1 MKKIFNQKFLI
12 GLVCFILG
20 FSLGFLANH
29 LLTKTSFHSHELTDS
44 EREERFPVKPED
56 FDHNK
61 MLDTFRNLQQD
72 MEKDIDDDMKM
83 DMKVTGVS
91 RREDDKNVYFEIPLN
106 ASEKNHEL
114 KVSVKDGMISI
125 KEMTPN
131 SESERQFSIDP
142 DLDETKAD
150 VQTLKDKITIK
161 IPKRK

>member
-1 MKKIFNQKFLI
+1 MKKFFNQKVLI
-12 GLVCFILG
+12 GVVCLVLG
-20 FSLGFLANH
+20 FSLGFLTNH
-29 LLTKTSFHSHELTDS
+29 LLTKTSFHSHELSDS

-61 MLDTFRNLQQD
+61 MLETFKNLQKD
-72 MEKDIDDDMKM
+72 MEKDLDSDMQL

-91 RREDDKNVYFEIPLN
+91 RREDDKFVYFDIPLN

-142 DLDETKAD
+142 DLDDTKAD
-150 VQTLKDKITIK
+150 VQTLKDKISIK